1 MKSNNIMDTPKM
13 KVELLLST
21 PESHIS
27 TCAKVCY
34 GTKGDKDIT
43 HSLVH
48 KHKHLAALR
57 FAYATVLVEDIS
69 IACQNQIVRSKHL
82 DFMVQ
87 SKRYVDPTKGD
98 FKFIMPEGLTD
109 TQQYHMQRM
118 YDTSIE
124 AYNELI
130 NNGMKKEDARAIL
143 PMNTSTKMYV
153 TGNLQ
158 AHFDAMRLRVSVHA
172 QREIRTVFI
181 EIWRLLR
188 DPYPNVFGED
198 CIINGKTF
206 DEWVEYNRK

>member
-1 MKSNNIMDTPKM
+1 M
-13 KVELLLST
+13 KVKLVMST
-21 PESHIS
+21 PEIEIS
-27 TCAKVCY
+27 NCAKICY

-43 HSLVH
+43 SSLVH
-48 KHKHLAALR
+48 GKGHLASLR
-57 FAYATVLVEDIS
+57 FAYATILVEDIS

-98 FKFIMPEGLTD
+98 FKFIMPEGLSDAEQTMMNNQWKNAIL
-109 TQQYHMQRM
+109 T
-118 YDTSIE
+118 
-124 AYNELI
+124 YNNMI
-130 NNGMKKEDARAIL
+130 DSGVKKEDARAIL
-143 PMNTSTKMYV
+143 PMNTSTKMYI

-158 AHFDAMRLRVSVHA
+158 AHFDAMKLRVSVHA

-181 EIWRLLR
+181 EIWRLLTE
-188 DPYPNVFGED
+188 PYPQVFGKD